1 MKYIIMTATKE
12 AYIAMLGG
20 SNNYWVEALEVEAES
35 KEEAILYVKEN
46 TGRVVLGIKTKEE
59 VEKEEKE
66 EEERIAEKEKKEAEK
81 KEYLANHP
89 EVVAEKKRKAKL
101 AKAKREIRKA
111 EEEIAEAKRKI
122 AYWERV
128 KKEIEKEA

>member
-1 MKYIIMTATKE
+1 MKYIAMMVTKE

-20 SNNYWVEALEVEAES
+20 SNNYWVEAREIEADS
-35 KEEAILYVKEN
+35 KEEAMLYAKEETGMVILKVRE
-46 TGRVVLGIKTKEE
+46 KEE
-59 VEKEEKE
+59 VEKEEA
-66 EEERIAEKEKKEAEK
+66 ERAERLAEMARKEAEK

-111 EEEIAEAKRKI
+111 EEEIEEAKRKI

-128 KKEIEKEA
+128 KKENEKEA